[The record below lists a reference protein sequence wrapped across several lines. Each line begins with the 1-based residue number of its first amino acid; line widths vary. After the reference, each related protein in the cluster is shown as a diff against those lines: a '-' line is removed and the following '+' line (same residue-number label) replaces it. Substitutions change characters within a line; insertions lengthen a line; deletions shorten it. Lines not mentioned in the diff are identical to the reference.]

1 MNKKL
6 QVFVSSTYDDLR
18 EERQAAVQ
26 AIVEEGHI
34 PAGMELF
41 KAGKSQMQ
49 TIHNWID
56 ESDVFMLILGG
67 RYGSIEEESGLSYT
81 ELEYKY
87 AISKG
92 MPVFAIVLKDS
103 FLFTKAASCGKSAVF
118 ETDNLTKYETFKKY
132 VLTNIVKFVSN
143 IYQIP
148 TIINSHLNEILNNSN
163 YNLIGWIRS
172 DQINNSNECSYD
184 DKFHQYLQEL
194 YSSLKQ
200 LLLDALTYRDDNN
213 NFKDNWENL
222 AIKYYRLHAFCQV
235 NNILLEKYENEIEKI
250 YSYWDQ
256 AVSIIIKVQ
265 NKQNNESCHDDI
277 VNLQNILQ
285 SWHDLLAKML

>member
-67 RYGSIEEESGLSYT
+67 RYGSIEKESGLSYT

-92 MPVFAIVLKDS
+92 MPVFAVILEDS
-103 FLFTKAASCGKSAVF
+103 FLFAKAASCGKNTVF
-118 ETDNLTKYETFKKY
+118 ETDNLAKYKAFKEYVKTK
-132 VLTNIVKFVSN
+132 VVKFVSN

-148 TIINSHLNEILNNSN
+148 TIINSHLNEILNNSD

-194 YSSLKQ
+194 YSSLKH
-200 LLLDALTYRDDNN
+200 LLLDALTYRDSNN
-213 NFKDNWENL
+213 NFIDNWENL
-222 AIKYYRLHAFCQV
+222 AITYYHLHAFCQV
-235 NNILLEKYENEIEKI
+235 NNLLLEKYKNEIEAI